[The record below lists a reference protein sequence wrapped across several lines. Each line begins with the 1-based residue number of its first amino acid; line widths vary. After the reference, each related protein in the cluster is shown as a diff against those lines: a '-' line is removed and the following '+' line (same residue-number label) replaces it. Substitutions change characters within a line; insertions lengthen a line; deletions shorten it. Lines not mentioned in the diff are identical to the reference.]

1 MTDRSDPLIGTT
13 IGRYVIHSK
22 LAEGGMGAVYTAQHS
37 RLSTRKVVKVLL
49 AEYSRNEIIRQR
61 FEREATAASRLR
73 HRSII
78 TIDDFGALPDGQLFL
93 MMPFLDGKPLDAHIR
108 EHAPLTLHQALL
120 ITLQLCS
127 ALVALHDAGI
137 VHRDLKPGTVFIT
150 HHAHPYEVT
159 LIDLGI
165 ARVVAEE
172 AGAYKTETGMAMGT
186 PGYMAVEQYGNA
198 ASATP
203 AADLYA
209 VAIIVWEMLTGQLPW
224 GVHDPRV
231 LYHLQMT
238 ERPQP
243 PAGHAIPADVLS
255 LLWKT
260 LSPRPELRPLSARD
274 FAISMASI
282 TAAIPPHLPSGAEI
296 LVRFTPE
303 FAQHAAPHLE
313 TVRNAAAAEHAN
325 QLAPMAWPYR
335 TTAPSSR
342 LPNLPNVIPIVGA
355 PPATPAVPATVNAR
369 PPLGAP
375 PPTTL
380 AAASGVS
387 SPIERPRSR
396 RRNLVAIGVVGCMIA
411 AGATFAT
418 LRGRDRADDQTPPS
432 DDRREPATATI
443 TQPATIKPGPSGAG
457 LDAPSLPS
465 PVDAGSVAVTVGL
478 DATGVAL
485 PIDAGSVAVIVDAPV
500 RADASTTA
508 VTATK
513 PRTGQKKKPGNG
525 SASSRGSAATIDP
538 DAVEE

>member
-1 MTDRSDPLIGTT
+1 MTDRSDPLIGMT
-13 IGRYVIHSK
+13 IGRYVIRSK
-22 LAEGGMGAVYTAQHS
+22 LAEGGMGAVYTAEHS

-93 MMPFLDGKPLDAHIR
+93 MMPFLDGKSLDAHIR

-120 ITLQLCS
+120 IALQLCS
-127 ALVALHDAGI
+127 ALVSLHDAGI
-137 VHRDLKPGTVFIT
+137 VHRDLKPGNVFLT
-150 HHAHPYEVT
+150 HQAHPYEVT

-224 GVHDPRV
+224 GIHDPRV
-231 LYHLQMT
+231 LYHLQMS

-243 PAGHAIPADVLS
+243 PAGHRIPDDVLS

-260 LSPRPELRPLSARD
+260 LSARPDLRPLSARE
-274 FAISMASI
+274 FAISLASM
-282 TAAIPPHLPSGAEI
+282 TPAIPPHLPSGAEI

-335 TTAPSSR
+335 TTAPSNR
-342 LPNLPNVIPIVGA
+342 LPNLPNEIPIVA
-355 PPATPAVPATVNAR
+355 ARSATPAMVATVNAR
-369 PPLGAP
+369 PPPGAP

-387 SPIERPRSR
+387 TPLERPRTR
-396 RRNLVAIGVVGCMIA
+396 RRSFVALGVIGCMVA
-411 AGATFAT
+411 AGATFAA
-418 LRGRDRADDQTPPS
+418 LRGRDQTEAQSPTSNDHEDLAPTVPARPVAQPPAPPL
-432 DDRREPATATI
+432 EPAAK
-443 TQPATIKPGPSGAG
+443 ASVNAG
-457 LDAPSLPS
+457 MAAA
-465 PVDAGSVAVTVGL
+465 PVDAGSVA
-478 DATGVAL
+478 AS
-485 PIDAGSVAVIVDAPV
+485 IDAGVP
-500 RADASTTA
+500 ADAATA

-513 PRTGQKKKPGNG
+513 PRTRPIKKPASG
-525 SASSRGSAATIDP
+525 SASPRGSAATIDP